1 MEDKLQEKRFDDFK
15 NEMFR
20 AISDLKQTLGN
31 RISEL
36 SGEVKAYMQI
46 SQRQDRELVE
56 LKTRNKNNEDDIS
69 EMRNE
74 LRPKV
79 ERAIEE
85 TTILKT
91 DLETTQ
97 RNFRTALVL
106 VSVGLS
112 LLTLFLRFWK
122 G

>member
-20 AISDLKQTLGN
+20 AISDLKETLGN

-56 LKTRNKNNEDDIS
+56 LKTRNKNNEDDIG
-69 EMRNE
+69 E

-79 ERAIEE
+79 ERVVED
-85 TTILKT
+85 TTKLRT
-91 DLETTQ
+91 ELETTQ
-97 RNFRTALVL
+97 HNFKTALTIVGL
-106 VSVGLS
+106 GLS
-112 LLTLFLRFWK
+112 LLTLILRFWK

>member
-1 MEDKLQEKRFDDFK
+1 MQDGQEKRFEDFK
-15 NEMFR
+15 NEMLR
-20 AISDLKQTLGN
+20 AISDLGN

-69 EMRNE
+69 EM
-74 LRPKV
+74 RPKV